1 MIGVRCDC
9 RRRTG
14 TARCRGR
21 SGFSLPDS
29 RPVISRSPVFGNV
42 FFGFG
47 HGHLGLT
54 LSAITAEIV
63 SDLVSGRPLP
73 FDIAAFR
80 PDRF

>member
-1 MIGVRCDC
+1 
-9 RRRTG
+9 
-14 TARCRGR
+14 
-21 SGFSLPDS
+21 
-29 RPVISRSPVFGNV
+29 VFGNV